1 MRAPTFT
8 HMHLGSAS
16 FRHGAVAELLPRLG
30 RFAMHYVEMCLVM
43 CVGGISLSVLFF
55 GGAALLGFDE
65 LPDSAPVLTVVVVAI
80 NLSLP
85 MLVWMRFMGMA
96 WRPTLEMSGATMA
109 AGLGLIVAYGIGL
122 VDKGD
127 LLGLQTGILACPLM
141 LAVMLSRFGLYSA
154 KHTRHHARAA
164 H

>member
-8 HMHLGSAS
+8 HMGSAS

-30 RFAMHYVEMCLVM
+30 RFALHYVEMCLVM
-43 CVGGISLSVLFF
+43 CVGAVSLSVLFF
-55 GGAALLGFDE
+55 GGAALLGYDD
-65 LPDSAPVLTVVVVAI
+65 LTDSAPVLTVVVVAI

-85 MLVWMRFMGMA
+85 MFLWMRFMGMER
-96 WRPTLEMSGATMA
+96 RPTLEMSGAPMA
-109 AGLGLIVAYGIGL
+109 AGLLLLVGYWLDLI
-122 VDKGD
+122 DKGS

-141 LAVMLSRFGLYSA
+141 LAVMLPRFGLYSA
-154 KHTRHHARAA
+154 KHTRHRARAA